1 MGSSLITPICIVC
14 KRGSKYN
21 LAGRTE
27 TFILARAEVR
37 RNHLYQGAKWHVF
50 CGSCIRPYLY
60 DPTIDGSNLMPLIL
74 QINIKGKGRN
84 QTRKIEV
91 LF

>member
-1 MGSSLITPICIVC
+1 METSLITPTCIVC
-14 KRGSKYN
+14 KRGSEHN
-21 LAGRTE
+21 LAGGTE
-27 TFILARAEVR
+27 TFILVRAEVR

-60 DPTIDGSNLMPLIL
+60 DTKIDGSNLTQFII
-74 QINIKGKGRN
+74 QINIEGKGRN
-84 QTRKIEV
+84 QTRRIEV